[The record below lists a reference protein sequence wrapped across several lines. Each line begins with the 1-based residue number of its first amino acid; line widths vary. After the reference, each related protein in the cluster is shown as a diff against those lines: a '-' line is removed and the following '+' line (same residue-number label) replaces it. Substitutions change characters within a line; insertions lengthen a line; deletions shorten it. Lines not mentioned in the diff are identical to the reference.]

1 MNPTTTT
8 VAGTAGTIL
17 SVESLVPLIDWLAVH
32 YSISPMPNE
41 ATERA
46 FALLLLV
53 TVGSVLG
60 SAWWLT
66 RAVVCAVTKRWLA
79 KHDIPLPE
87 TTEPAGSG
95 N

>member
-32 YSISPMPNE
+32 YSITPMPTE
-41 ATERA
+41 IQERA
-46 FALLLLV
+46 FALVLLI
-53 TVGSVLG
+53 VGGTVLG

-66 RAVVCAVTKRWLA
+66 RAIVCAIAKRWLV
-79 KHDIPLPE
+79 KHEIPLPPE
-87 TTEPAGSG
+87 TETPNA
-95 N
+95 